1 MSILDDIKSNT
12 IDELHLSN
20 LPEDYFGT
28 AAEFESAMKENTSI
42 KTVILDGDFLVC
54 LKAEDRAVI
63 VSCVGK
69 LPNVEKVVLK
79 DSRLMVGVCM
89 TNLVKNASKMT
100 DLSMVNCTLQ
110 GIPDDFDNFKN
121 ALVEASG
128 MKNLDITECYA
139 PNSDVDL
146 DKVMESLRESVSIT
160 ITGTSGKQ

>member
-12 IDELHLSN
+12 IEELHLSN

-54 LKAEDRAVI
+54 LKAEDRAIV
-63 VSCVGK
+63 VSCVGN

-89 TNLVKNASKMT
+89 TNLVKNASKLN

-110 GIPDDFDNFKN
+110 GIPDDFDKFKN
-121 ALVEASG
+121 SLTETSSL
-128 MKNLDITECYA
+128 KNLDITDCFA
-139 PNSDVDL
+139 PNSDVNL
-146 DKVMESLRESVSIT
+146 EKVMDSLKESLSIN
-160 ITGTSGKQ
+160 ITGTGGK

>member
-1 MSILDDIKSNT
+1 MSILDDIKNNS

-28 AAEFESAMKENTSI
+28 AAEFEAAMKDNTSI

-54 LKAEDRAVI
+54 LKAEDRAIV

-89 TNLVKNASKMT
+89 TNLVKNASKLH

-110 GIPDDFDNFKN
+110 GVPEDFDKFRD
-121 ALVEASG
+121 ALVETSG
-128 MKNLDITECYA
+128 MKTLDITDCFA
-139 PNSDVDL
+139 PNSDVNL
-146 DKVMESLRESVSIT
+146 DKVMDSLRESLSIT
-160 ITGTSGKQ
+160 ITGTAGK